1 MNVFKRGIL
10 TLLSFIFATSAI
22 AHVRWDSNGLITE
35 RAPNYTSCAVPP
47 GDSPTL
53 LRSGARIS
61 VTFEVAVTHGEPYR
75 IEFSPAN
82 DQGFEDNLLK
92 GNIPEQPGLTTVSIT
107 LPNVECEACSLRVYG
122 GGYVSCADIRLT
134 ATGLPDVNPEDV
146 TAPSNISSPNST
158 ASDKQI
164 ILNWS
169 NPAEDFYET
178 LILQSQSVIDA
189 IPTDGT
195 AYVTGDVI
203 GDSVVIYKGD
213 NASATAMNLTMDTGY
228 YFKIFS
234 YDDSINYA
242 PGIQHQVTTTNIGN
256 TAPSIALN
264 VLQSVLLSLDV
275 YRDRGLVV
283 VQSII
288 SDADEND
295 AHTTDWSETDLR
307 LIDTDNNDLTYTFDP
322 SSLETGAYSVK
333 LNVADNGT
341 PTLESSAELT
351 IIVFESTAL
360 PTPTPTPSPTSTPV
374 VTTTPIPASSG
385 SSSGGGSFGTTS
397 LLVVLLL
404 LFIRK
409 KRKCSHN

>member
-1 MNVFKRGIL
+1 MNVFKLGIL

-53 LRSGARIS
+53 LRSGARVS

-82 DQGFEDNLLK
+82 DEGFEDNLLK
-92 GNIPEQPGLTTVSIT
+92 GNIPEKPGLTTISIT

-134 ATGLPDVNPEDV
+134 TTGLPDVNPEDI
-146 TAPSNISSPNST
+146 TAPNNISSPNSA
-158 ASDKQI
+158 ASDKQV
-164 ILNWS
+164 ILDWS
-169 NPAEDFYET
+169 NPSEDFYET
-178 LILQSQSVIDA
+178 LVLQSQSVISA
-189 IPTDGT
+189 VPTDGT
-195 AYVTGDVI
+195 AYVVGDVI
-203 GDSVVIYKGD
+203 ADSVVIYKGD
-213 NASATAMNLTMDTGY
+213 NTSATAMNLTMDTGY

-295 AHTTDWSETDLR
+295 THTTDWSETDLR
-307 LIDTDNNDLTYTFDP
+307 LIDTDNSDSTYTFDP

-333 LNVADNGT
+333 LNVVDSGT
-341 PTLESSAELT
+341 PTLATSAELT

-360 PTPTPTPSPTSTPV
+360 PTPTPAPTSTPV
-374 VTTTPIPASSG
+374 AATTPTPIPASSG
-385 SSSGGGSFGTTS
+385 SSSGGGSFGIIS
-397 LLVVLLL
+397 LLAMLLL
-404 LFIRK
+404 LFTRAQRK
-409 KRKCSHN
+409 YSHG